1 MSTGMRAA
9 IIHESRVCSILIH
22 SAFRIT
28 MLIRSLILRSGDDLL
43 TLSQTRSVIPGLS
56 RTCAIL
62 LSFHPGK
69 GVCPE

>member
-9 IIHESRVCSILIH
+9 IIHDGRVYSILIH

-28 MLIRSLILRSGDDLL
+28 MLIRSLILRSANDLL
-43 TLSQTRSVIPGLS
+43 ILSQRRLAVPWLS

-62 LSFHPGK
+62 LSFHK
-69 GVCPE
+69 GTG